1 MTEVTSFHC
10 LTVHCFCAV
19 LLICAGALIV
29 HERLPAH
36 IFCTL
41 LKGELPLAPTDLG
54 SYSAQ
59 VRRIELSR
67 ATASGAVAPEF
78 VSELLAACELEG
90 VAKLRCC
97 EGMLPVWNADL
108 FVRLDALRVL
118 NLSNCALSA
127 LPPGVVL

>member
-1 MTEVTSFHC
+1 MQA
-10 LTVHCFCAV
+10 VHVIFLAMHLCA
-19 LLICAGALIV
+19 CAYV
-29 HERLPAH
+29 FRECVPAH
-36 IFCTL
+36 VLC
-41 LKGELPLAPTDLG
+41 APSEGKITQLTKACA
-54 SYSAQ
+54 AQ

-127 LPPGVVL
+127 LPAGVLP